1 MTDNVKT
8 AAHIATIAA
17 EKSVL
22 RKCTLSKPADSAVM
36 RSEISMMRLGGETAL
51 RLVTYMKDGK
61 AIQKNVS
68 ADELCAF
75 FEENSYGQINIITT
89 LGECELRRSKSGK
102 VTLLGGDRLLRAIGA
117 DVSEDKKLAPESND
131 RKKNRIL
138 TGDEPFLYELGISDK
153 NGRIH
158 DKKQGKF
165 RQICR
170 FLEYV
175 RDIEEHLPTD
185 GELRICDLCCGK
197 SYLSFALYHYF
208 AIAKN
213 RKVSMTGVDLKPD
226 VVDYCNRV
234 CESLGFSGLEFI
246 CGDAIKYETET
257 PPSLVVSLHAC
268 DIATDIVLHR
278 AADWGAKVILSTPC
292 CHHELANK
300 INCEPLGFVS
310 AYPMLKR
317 KMCDALTDAARLAF
331 LKSRGYAV
339 SAAELVDPDDTPKNV
354 LLRAVR
360 KKNFDPTSR
369 EAKRAAAEYEEIKRF
384 LVGDEKLFADTL
396 E

>member
-8 AAHIATIAA
+8 AAHIAAIAA

-22 RKCTLSKPADSAVM
+22 RKCTLSKPSDRAVM

-61 AIQKNVS
+61 AIQKNIT
-68 ADELCAF
+68 ADELAAF
-75 FEENSYGQINIITT
+75 FEENAYGQINIITT
-89 LGECELRRSKSGK
+89 LGECELRRSKAGK
-102 VTLLGGDRLLRAIGA
+102 ITLLGGDRLLRAIGG
-117 DVSEDKKLAPESND
+117 DVSEDKRLAPESND
-131 RKKNRIL
+131 RKKNRVL
-138 TGDEPFLYELGISDK
+138 AGDEPFLYELGISDK

-175 RDIEEHLPTD
+175 KDIEEHLPTD

-208 AIAKN
+208 AIAKG

-226 VVDYCNRV
+226 VIEYCNSV
-234 CESLGFSGLEFI
+234 CETLGFSGLEFI

-292 CHHELANK
+292 CHHELASK

-360 KKNFDPTSR
+360 KNNFDPALR
-369 EAKRAAAEYEEIKRF
+369 EAKRAVAEYEEIKRF
-384 LVGDEKLFADTL
+384 LVGSEKLFADTL

>member
-22 RKCTLSKPADSAVM
+22 RKCTLSKPADGAVM
-36 RSEISMMRLGGETAL
+36 RSEISMLRLGGDTAL

-75 FEENSYGQINIITT
+75 FEKNAYGQINVITT

-170 FLEYV
+170 ILEY
-175 RDIEEHLPTD
+175 
-185 GELRICDLCCGK
+185 
-197 SYLSFALYHYF
+197 
-208 AIAKN
+208 
-213 RKVSMTGVDLKPD
+213 
-226 VVDYCNRV
+226 
-234 CESLGFSGLEFI
+234 
-246 CGDAIKYETET
+246 
-257 PPSLVVSLHAC
+257 
-268 DIATDIVLHR
+268 
-278 AADWGAKVILSTPC
+278 
-292 CHHELANK
+292 
-300 INCEPLGFVS
+300 
-310 AYPMLKR
+310 
-317 KMCDALTDAARLAF
+317 
-331 LKSRGYAV
+331 
-339 SAAELVDPDDTPKNV
+339 
-354 LLRAVR
+354 
-360 KKNFDPTSR
+360 
-369 EAKRAAAEYEEIKRF
+369 
-384 LVGDEKLFADTL
+384 
-396 E
+396 